1 MEETR
6 ILKEGETTKIEIPFS
21 ANPTP
26 EVTWSFNGGAL
37 PVDARRIKQETIL
50 GMTSLVLAKIKM
62 AESGKYRI
70 LLKNEFG
77 DAELTFNIKVIGK
90 NKCIFS

>member
-62 AESGKYRI
+62 TESGKYRI

-77 DAELTFNIKVIGK
+77 DAEFTFNIKVIGK
-90 NKCIFS
+90 KNTFFS